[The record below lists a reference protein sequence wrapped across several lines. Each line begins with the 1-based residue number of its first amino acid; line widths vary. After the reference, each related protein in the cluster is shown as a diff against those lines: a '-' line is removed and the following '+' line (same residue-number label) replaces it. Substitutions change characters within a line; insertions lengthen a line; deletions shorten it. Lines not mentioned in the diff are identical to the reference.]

1 MNTSIKKAALT
12 LAAFGCITFAHSQK
26 IAHLSFDSLLSLM
39 PETKTATEAAQNY
52 LKGLEQELVAMQTEF
67 ESKYKEYTEKE
78 AGMSDL
84 IKQSKQS
91 DLQQLQTRI
100 QDFQRQAEM
109 DYKRKQTELTNPI
122 VEKAKKGIEM
132 VAKEAGYKYVL
143 DTSPERTS
151 VLYNETADDILMA
164 VKKKLDSMPAATIP
178 GASATPGTGGIKPPP
193 ANTGN
198 KPTPPAPK
206 GGK

>member
-1 MNTSIKKAALT
+1 MKTTIKKVVLT
-12 LAAFGCITFAHSQK
+12 FVSVGCLTFAQAQK
-26 IAHLSFDSLLSLM
+26 IAHLSFDSLISLM

-52 LKGLEQELVAMQTEF
+52 LKGLEQELVAMQGEF
-67 ESKYKEYTEKE
+67 ESKYKEYQEKE

-109 DYKRKQTELTNPI
+109 DYKRKQAELTSPI
-122 VEKAKKGIEM
+122 IDKAKKGIEM
-132 VAKEAGYKYVL
+132 VAKEGSYKYVL
-143 DTSPERTS
+143 DTSPGAS
-151 VLYNETADDILMA
+151 VVLYHEQSDDILA
-164 VKKKLDSMPAATIP
+164 SVKKKLDGMPLANIP
-178 GASATPGTGGIKPPP
+178 GTAPGTPGIKPLPNKGSNPP
-193 ANTGN
+193 
-198 KPTPPAPK
+198 PQK